1 MLRLNKM
8 INTPYFPDIKIYVM
22 NLPERVDRKKH
33 MKELLTKI
41 GANPTNII
49 FNSENF
55 HNIPYIRKEDVIDR
69 EKLFK
74 ENKLTLSGSN
84 KLNNPYVA
92 NALGQLDYIKVIAQS
107 GSMGIILEDDID
119 TLINYKQIGYILEK
133 SIKELPP
140 DADML
145 YLEMC
150 YENCG
155 KIKKI
160 SENLYKLH
168 SPACT
173 AAILYTAKGAK
184 KVLKLCS
191 PVFDGIDIMFPI
203 LIKQKKIN
211 AYGIGSMLFFQDA
224 YFGSNAERIFENNN
238 NKHKIRVPLCKS
250 ELMIL
255 SSYVWDGLSKYKY
268 VFLILSILL
277 IVLIKLLKRNIL

>member
-1 MLRLNKM
+1 
-8 INTPYFPDIKIYVM
+8 
-22 NLPERVDRKKH
+22 
-33 MKELLTKI
+33 
-41 GANPTNII
+41 
-49 FNSENF
+49 
-55 HNIPYIRKEDVIDR
+55 
-69 EKLFK
+69 
-74 ENKLTLSGSN
+74 
-84 KLNNPYVA
+84 
-92 NALGQLDYIKVIAQS
+92 
-107 GSMGIILEDDID
+107 MGIILEDDID